1 MENVNKATNP
11 VNQFSP
17 SAVKFLSASPWDED
31 KLQVFCFTRKCFT
44 NYKQTYGMCLRR
56 NEIYLFY
63 FENCQETWRKRF
75 L

>member
-17 SAVKFLSASPWDED
+17 SAVKFLNASPWDED

-44 NYKQTYGMCLRR
+44 NYKQTYGMCLKR

-63 FENCQETWRKRF
+63 LKIAKRHDAKGF
-75 L
+75 